1 MLMYPL
7 SEAIIL
13 LAEKLSTA
21 KRTLRHN
28 KEDLE
33 FLREQ
38 VSVIALHFVPYVLI
52 LQAVTDHCHGGQLCS
67 CP

>member
-7 SEAIIL
+7 NEAITL
-13 LAEKLSTA
+13 LAEKLAAA
-21 KRTLRHN
+21 KKNLQNT

-38 VSVIALHFVPYVLI
+38 VTVMEVNFARVHNVSPEWEF
-52 LQAVTDHCHGGQLCS
+52 G
-67 CP
+67 

>member
-7 SEAIIL
+7 DEAIIL
-13 LAEKLSTA
+13 LAEKLTA
-21 KRTLRHN
+21 AKKNLQNT

-38 VSVIALHFVPYVLI
+38 VTVMEVNFARVHNVSILSALTMLVPARL
-52 LQAVTDHCHGGQLCS
+52 AA
-67 CP
+67 